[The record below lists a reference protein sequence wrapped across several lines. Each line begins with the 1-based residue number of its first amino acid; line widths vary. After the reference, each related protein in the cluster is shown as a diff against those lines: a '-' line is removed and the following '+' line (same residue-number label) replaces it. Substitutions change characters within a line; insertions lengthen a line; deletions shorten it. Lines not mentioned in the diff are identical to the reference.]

1 MGYDYDKCRGKVISF
16 FTHKQHLS
24 TTNWLIFAYTYLH
37 KKGIINLNLLDFQ
50 NETIN
55 EKDNNKYEP
64 LQSFG
69 ALQIMF
75 NIYRVSENI

>member
-1 MGYDYDKCRGKVISF
+1 MGYDNDKCRGKVISF
-16 FTHKQHLS
+16 FSYKQHLS

-37 KKGIINLNLLDFQ
+37 KKGIINLDLLDFY

-55 EKDNNKYEP
+55 DKDYNKYEP

-69 ALQIMF
+69 ALQIVS
-75 NIYRVSENI
+75 NIYRVS